1 MRKFIKN
8 NYIKIIIFIFF
19 LLLAIFIP
27 YVHDDWGWGSAIGE
41 NLLRNKFSNYN
52 GRYISNLFAI
62 LLTKSKIMMILIFSI
77 SSYLIF
83 DLINM
88 FLKLKNNNFYLLILI
103 LFFTMPTK
111 TLFQGYTWVA
121 RFVNY
126 TLSLLPILMYLYYN
140 KDMFSGRFSSDS
152 IIKMVLLFILG
163 IISSLFVEHLTLYNL
178 ILSLFVLIVNK
189 IKKQKLSKTNLLYFF
204 GSIIGT
210 AIMFS
215 NGAYVSVLNKS
226 DEYRNVATNNF
237 IENIFNKIEEMIA
250 PFLVYKNIILII
262 FLTILISIVCYN
274 LLKNKNIK
282 NNKLKYLILFYN
294 ILFLA
299 YNLILLLNP
308 SWSVVADFTSTF
320 NMLISITWYL
330 FLILFVCI
338 CIDNKR
344 KFRML
349 FLLISILVMSAPLLV
364 VNPVGPRCFI
374 PMYLF
379 YIIFILDLTDYVIVK
394 KYISVN
400 ENTIKMFIY
409 PVSLVV
415 IVYVLSVY
423 GYIFKFDLVRSKV
436 INKYRNND
444 YICIPKLP
452 YNYKYLH
459 HSEPEDELF
468 ELKFK
473 NFYNLDDNTK
483 LEFNSIKKC
492 KQKNK

>member
-1 MRKFIKN
+1 
-8 NYIKIIIFIFF
+8 
-19 LLLAIFIP
+19 
-27 YVHDDWGWGSAIGE
+27 
-41 NLLRNKFSNYN
+41 
-52 GRYISNLFAI
+52 
-62 LLTKSKIMMILIFSI
+62 
-77 SSYLIF
+77 
-83 DLINM
+83 
-88 FLKLKNNNFYLLILI
+88 
-103 LFFTMPTK
+103 
-111 TLFQGYTWVA
+111 
-121 RFVNY
+121 
-126 TLSLLPILMYLYYN
+126 
-140 KDMFSGRFSSDS
+140 
-152 IIKMVLLFILG
+152 
-163 IISSLFVEHLTLYNL
+163 
-178 ILSLFVLIVNK
+178 
-189 IKKQKLSKTNLLYFF
+189 
-204 GSIIGT
+204 
-210 AIMFS
+210 
-215 NGAYVSVLNKS
+215 
-226 DEYRNVATNNF
+226 
-237 IENIFNKIEEMIA
+237 
-250 PFLVYKNIILII
+250 
-262 FLTILISIVCYN
+262 
-274 LLKNKNIK
+274 
-282 NNKLKYLILFYN
+282 
-294 ILFLA
+294 
-299 YNLILLLNP
+299 
-308 SWSVVADFTSTF
+308 
-320 NMLISITWYL
+320 
-330 FLILFVCI
+330 
-338 CIDNKR
+338 
-344 KFRML
+344 
-349 FLLISILVMSAPLLV
+349 MSAPLLV

>member
-1 MRKFIKN
+1 MIKFIKD

-27 YVHDDWGWGSAIGE
+27 YVHDDWGWGSTIGE

-62 LLTKSKIMMILIFSI
+62 LLTKSKIAMILIYSI

-83 DLINM
+83 DLINK

-103 LFFTMPTK
+103 LFFTMPAK

-121 RFVNY
+121 GFVNY
-126 TLSLLPILMYLYYN
+126 TLSLLPILVYLYYN
-140 KDMFSGRFSSDS
+140 KDMFSGRFSTDS
-152 IIKMVLLFILG
+152 IIKMVLFFMLG

-189 IKKQKLSKTNLLYFF
+189 IKKQKLSKSNLLYFF

-215 NGAYVSVLNKS
+215 NDVYASILNKS
-226 DEYRNVATNNF
+226 DEYRNIATNNF
-237 IENIFNKIEEMIA
+237 IENIFNKIEDMIA
-250 PFLVYKNIILII
+250 PFLVYKNVILII

-274 LLKNKNIK
+274 LLKKKSIK
-282 NNKLKYLILFYN
+282 NNILKYLILFYN

-299 YNLILLLNP
+299 YNLILSLNP
-308 SWSVVADFTSTF
+308 SWSVVADYTSIF
-320 NMLISITWYL
+320 DMLISITWYL

-364 VNPVGPRCFI
+364 VNPVGPRCFV

-379 YIIFILDLTDYVIVK
+379 YIIFILDLTDYVIVN
-394 KYISVN
+394 KYISIN
-400 ENTIKMFIY
+400 DNAIKIFVY

-415 IVYVLSVY
+415 IVYILSVY

-468 ELKFK
+468 ELEFK